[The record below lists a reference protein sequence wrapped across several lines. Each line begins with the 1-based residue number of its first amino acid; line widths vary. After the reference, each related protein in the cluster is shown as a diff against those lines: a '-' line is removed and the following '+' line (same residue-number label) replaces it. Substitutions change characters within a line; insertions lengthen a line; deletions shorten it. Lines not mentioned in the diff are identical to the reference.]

1 MAEKDI
7 RKLRRSELIEI
18 IYQLKK
24 SEQELQTQVETLQSQ
39 LLDRK
44 LKVEKAGSI
53 AEAALLLSDVFSSA
67 QSAADAY
74 VAEIKRRHASVE
86 AECSRIISET
96 KKEAEAIL
104 QEANRKKDGLEE
116 QCNVSRAE
124 LWKIQKVLR
133 ELTGDFTDGK

>member
-7 RKLRRSELIEI
+7 KKLGRSELIEI

-24 SEQELQTQVETLQSQ
+24 SEQELQTQVEALQSQ

-67 QSAADAY
+67 QAAADTY

-86 AECSRIISET
+86 AECSRIISEA
-96 KKEAEAIL
+96 KKKAEEIL
-104 QEANRKKDGLEE
+104 REANHQKDSIEQ

-124 LWKIQKVLR
+124 LLKVQKVLR

>member
-1 MAEKDI
+1 MKRGTGMAEKDI
-7 RKLRRSELIEI
+7 KKLGRSELIEI

-67 QSAADAY
+67 QAAADTY
-74 VAEIKRRHASVE
+74 REQGRSGQCGSEGCRLHSVQEGCHRRM
-86 AECSRIISET
+86 ECH
-96 KKEAEAIL
+96 
-104 QEANRKKDGLEE
+104 
-116 QCNVSRAE
+116 
-124 LWKIQKVLR
+124 W
-133 ELTGDFTDGK
+133 